1 MGLPKATEI
10 NGISVKF
17 LYEYDPEN
25 NGYNPV
31 ETGTY
36 DFGSMKAYMV
46 QFAGTIKWKEK
57 LITPSQKPLRAPA
70 AANEQTIRLD
80 LLRGEERLDHTFVQL
95 SDNEGITENFDLN
108 SDLTKVHNQGCN
120 LYTLIGSEQIE
131 AAANILPMSERTVYV
146 PVGVSVD
153 SDGTYTFAL
162 PEEMEGMDV
171 RIADAETG
179 YTHNLLFSPYEVSL
193 TAGSHTQRFS
203 LEIHASSQVTTGCS
217 ETDAAGE
224 RLRKVLLNGQL
235 LLQTGEKVYDA
246 QGKRLW

>member
-1 MGLPKATEI
+1 
-10 NGISVKF
+10 
-17 LYEYDPEN
+17 
-25 NGYNPV
+25 
-31 ETGTY
+31 
-36 DFGSMKAYMV
+36 MKAYMV

-57 LITPSQKPLRAPA
+57 TTSSQKPLRAPA
-70 AANEQTIRLD
+70 ATNEQTIRLD

-95 SDNEGITENFDLN
+95 SDNECITEGFDLN

-217 ETDAAGE
+217 ETDASGE

-235 LLQTGEKVYDA
+235 LLQTGERLYDA